1 MRGGHLWMTAFMLAY
16 GAPAVAQTCLGRA
29 SFEVAPYQVSG
40 GAAFTDGAN
49 GFEAG
54 FAGGNPS
61 VFAGATLGRTNY
73 TEIDESSTDV
83 GGFAGGGPALRGG
96 SLQLCGLGGIAY
108 RAGPSVGALE
118 THSVSFAFGAALG
131 IVAIETATYSVVPA
145 FGGGVTI
152 VRLTARIGDEDETE
166 SETFGTVDFG
176 VGFIFNRRVSVTPR
190 IAIPVGGDSN
200 DPVFGFSVAV
210 NFGR

>member
-1 MRGGHLWMTAFMLAY
+1 MALPAKALKVGQEDYWLDQIARDREEYFSGHGESPGRYVGSAY
-16 GAPAVAQTCLGRA
+16 VA
-29 SFEVAPYQVSG
+29 S
-40 GAAFTDGAN
+40 
-49 GFEAG
+49 
-54 FAGGNPS
+54 
-61 VFAGATLGRTNY
+61 
-73 TEIDESSTDV
+73 
-83 GGFAGGGPALRGG
+83 
-96 SLQLCGLGGIAY
+96 GLGGIAY